1 MTDVLVMNC
10 SKNYAKSLQL
20 STSRKN
26 TLQMHCRIGVQGFV
40 SGLGECHIP
49 NASVIFDAL
58 FYVLEILEEGFV
70 PLLTLSVKS

>member
-1 MTDVLVMNC
+1 
-10 SKNYAKSLQL
+10 
-20 STSRKN
+20 
-26 TLQMHCRIGVQGFV
+26 MHCRIGVQGFV

-49 NASVIFDAL
+49 NASVILVAL